1 MRKILLLIM
10 TMLFFFSCGYQHS
23 LKNTFWSGVDNEKD
37 TSIAFSD
44 STCEIYQTFE
54 TGYIDTLKAIYHIN
68 HDTIS
73 FIPVDDYVTIGSSLI
88 VSEEG
93 LKDSETGVIRF
104 KLK

>member
-1 MRKILLLIM
+1 MRKILLLIIAIP
-10 TMLFFFSCGYQHS
+10 FFFSCGYQHS
-23 LKNTFWSGVDNEKD
+23 VKNTLWSGVDNEKN

-44 STCEIYQTFE
+44 STCEIYKTFE
-54 TGYIDTLKAIYHIN
+54 TGYTDTLKAIYHIN